1 MKQIHCVLCVR
12 SRAALIL
19 RTKRIMVCTN
29 MQTSGRK
36 ITSYRGQKK
45 STLRRKKHGRE
56 CFHPFRRETVLQ
68 TQIQQTKRH
77 THTKQS
83 ESFRKKHQL
92 QLRHNRPKKCHERP
106 FCSPAFPSQPVRL
119 NEVSGMY
126 TRVRTQNIPR
136 GNGRKR

>member
-1 MKQIHCVLCVR
+1 MKQIHCVLCSLSGSTNIANQTDHGLYEYANFWKEDNIIPRAEKKVR
-12 SRAALIL
+12 FVEKTRQRMFSPLQARN
-19 RTKRIMVCTN
+19 CSSDPNSTN
-29 MQTSGRK
+29 KT
-36 ITSYRGQKK
+36 T
-45 STLRRKKHGRE
+45 
-56 CFHPFRRETVLQ
+56 
-68 TQIQQTKRH
+68 H

-83 ESFRKKHQL
+83 ESFRKKHQQ